1 MEHRA
6 ELTVLKQFLT
16 GELEYSPEFISI
28 IFSLLDIFQNS
39 FAGRLFRFFS
49 SMKVKHRTAFR
60 RAAGGIACSR
70 AGVTQSFPARSAA
83 KAAFAFQ
90 TDRARFFPRQAFAV
104 PTGLA
109 RPAAR
114 THFAL

>member
-60 RAAGGIACSR
+60 RAAGGIA
-70 AGVTQSFPARSAA
+70 VSFEMCIR
-83 KAAFAFQ
+83 
-90 TDRARFFPRQAFAV
+90 DRFIPYYDTERETATPIAV
-104 PTGLA
+104 IL
-109 RPAAR
+109 
-114 THFAL
+114 